1 MNRIIESHHLCIDA
15 VMIDDS
21 MIRMAHIDI
30 LSTPLGV
37 RRVCI
42 INNNLLVYELVLV
55 CTFWRSGFCVL
66 LLYAQLVCI
75 RRMPVC
81 IQYSCAYDSQYAY
94 YQLVCII
101 NYQSITRV
109 VYEYYSNN
117 NTIRSIMHNNI
128 SITSICIIY
137 QLVYTTRDITLASTS
152 MHIIIHSS

>member
-66 LLYAQLVCI
+66 LLYA
-75 RRMPVC
+75 
-81 IQYSCAYDSQYAY
+81 
-94 YQLVCII
+94 
-101 NYQSITRV
+101 
-109 VYEYYSNN
+109 
-117 NTIRSIMHNNI
+117 
-128 SITSICIIY
+128 
-137 QLVYTTRDITLASTS
+137 
-152 MHIIIHSS
+152 